1 MSDVKTVQLSNLSEL
16 VEHKNFFETN
26 ADGVVTIGTHN
37 EGYDVMNFVFLS
49 TSPVIG
55 LENNEISV
63 QGMQRT
69 KVASITMSKQKALD
83 FYNSLKSILED

>member
-26 ADGVVTIGTHN
+26 ADGVVTIGTQN

>member
-1 MSDVKTVQLSNLSEL
+1 M

-26 ADGVVTIGTHN
+26 ADGVVTIGTQN